1 MLRLPFST
9 YIGPKQ
15 VIASPDSLGII
26 AVLPA
31 TRIAVI
37 CSKRVSNS
45 DKLVSL
51 LDKHKRASIKV
62 FNPSWKMEPSLS
74 EIKPTL
80 SKVVSFRPDYIV
92 AIGGGSILDGA
103 KIIRALYEHPNFPLE
118 RLNIPFS
125 LPPMGVKCK
134 FCAIPTTA
142 GTGSEASSTAVISD
156 HDTGKKIPI
165 ISHDF
170 LPDLVVLDPNLLV
183 TLSPN
188 LFFISAMDALS
199 HTLEGHVSTL
209 KNHIAD
215 GLVLQATKDIIHSL
229 EQFDN
234 ININNTSLFEA
245 SLRGAFFAG
254 VIQNLKAVGPA
265 HAIAHQLGN
274 SGVPHGLITG
284 SLLPH
289 VMNFNMQDES
299 VRNKYNTISTMLG
312 LKNPEY
318 LIKHIAEFQYKF
330 NMPTSLSMWE
340 TSVEQDIE
348 VGKLANQDTLARYFP
363 VKMSDDDLNSLFKVV
378 W

>member
-1 MLRLPFST
+1 
-9 YIGPKQ
+9 
-15 VIASPDSLGII
+15 
-26 AVLPA
+26 
-31 TRIAVI
+31 
-37 CSKRVSNS
+37 
-45 DKLVSL
+45 
-51 LDKHKRASIKV
+51 
-62 FNPSWKMEPSLS
+62 
-74 EIKPTL
+74 
-80 SKVVSFRPDYIV
+80 
-92 AIGGGSILDGA
+92 
-103 KIIRALYEHPNFPLE
+103 
-118 RLNIPFS
+118 
-125 LPPMGVKCK
+125 
-134 FCAIPTTA
+134 
-142 GTGSEASSTAVISD
+142 
-156 HDTGKKIPI
+156 
-165 ISHDF
+165 
-170 LPDLVVLDPNLLV
+170 
-183 TLSPN
+183 
-188 LFFISAMDALS
+188 
-199 HTLEGHVSTL
+199 
-209 KNHIAD
+209 
-215 GLVLQATKDIIHSL
+215 
-229 EQFDN
+229 
-234 ININNTSLFEA
+234 
-245 SLRGAFFAG
+245 